1 MPRYMLDTDISS
13 YLIRGDHP
21 EVTDAFRQHFP
32 DVCISAIT
40 AAELQYGAQKRKSQ
54 LLTRNVNA
62 YCNLVPICDWTR
74 EAAETYAEMRV
85 ELEKHGTPVGSMDML
100 IAASAIAE
108 GAILITNNIAHFS
121 KIGKLRVENWSA
133 S

>member
-62 YCNLVPICDWTR
+62 YCNLVPICEWTR

-85 ELEKHGTPVGSMDML
+85 ELEKHGTPVGSLDML
-100 IAASAIAE
+100 IAASAIVE
-108 GAILITNNIAHFS
+108 GAILVTNNIAHFS
-121 KIGKLRVENWSA
+121 KIGKLRIENWSV

>member
-121 KIGKLRVENWSA
+121 KIGKLRIENWSA

>member
-62 YCNLVPICDWTR
+62 YCNLVPICDWNR

-108 GAILITNNIAHFS
+108 GAILVTNNIAHFS
-121 KIGKLRVENWSA
+121 KIGKLRVENWSV

>member
-108 GAILITNNIAHFS
+108 GAILVTNNIAHFS

>member
-108 GAILITNNIAHFS
+108 GAILVTNNIAHFS
-121 KIGKLRVENWSA
+121 KIGKLRVENWSV

>member
-62 YCNLVPICDWTR
+62 YCNLVPICEWTR

-121 KIGKLRVENWSA
+121 IIGKLRVENWSA

>member
-62 YCNLVPICDWTR
+62 YCNLVPIC
-74 EAAETYAEMRV
+74 E
-85 ELEKHGTPVGSMDML
+85 
-100 IAASAIAE
+100 
-108 GAILITNNIAHFS
+108 
-121 KIGKLRVENWSA
+121 
-133 S
+133 

>member
-1 MPRYMLDTDISS
+1 MPRYMLNTDISS

-62 YCNLVPICDWTR
+62 YCNLVPICEWTR

-108 GAILITNNIAHFS
+108 GTILVTNNIAHFS

>member
-62 YCNLVPICDWTR
+62 YCNLVPICEWTR

-121 KIGKLRVENWSA
+121 KIGKLRIENWSA

>member
-62 YCNLVPICDWTR
+62 YCNLVPICEWTR
-74 EAAETYAEMRV
+74 EAAETYAEIRV

-108 GAILITNNIAHFS
+108 GAILVTNNIAHFS

>member
-62 YCNLVPICDWTR
+62 YCNLVPICEWTR

-85 ELEKHGTPVGSMDML
+85 ELEKYGTPVGSMDML

-108 GAILITNNIAHFS
+108 WAILITNNIAHFS

>member
-62 YCNLVPICDWTR
+62 YCNLVPICEWTR

-108 GAILITNNIAHFS
+108 GAIPPTNNIAHFS

>member
-62 YCNLVPICDWTR
+62 YCNLVPICEWTR

-121 KIGKLRVENWSA
+121 KIGKLRVENWPVS
-133 S
+133 

>member
-40 AAELQYGAQKRKSQ
+40 AAELQYGAQKRESQ

-62 YCNLVPICDWTR
+62 YCNLVPICEWTR

-108 GAILITNNIAHFS
+108 GAILVTNNIAHFS
-121 KIGKLRVENWSA
+121 KIGKLRVENWSV

>member
-40 AAELQYGAQKRKSQ
+40 AAELQYGAQKRKSR

-62 YCNLVPICDWTR
+62 YCNLVPICGWTR
-74 EAAETYAEMRV
+74 EAAEAYAEMRV

>member
-62 YCNLVPICDWTR
+62 YCNLVPICEWTR

-108 GAILITNNIAHFS
+108 GTILVTNNIAHFS
-121 KIGKLRVENWSA
+121 KIGKLRIENWSV

>member
-62 YCNLVPICDWTR
+62 YCNLVPICEWTR

-85 ELEKHGTPVGSMDML
+85 ELEKHGTPVGSLDML

-108 GAILITNNIAHFS
+108 GAILVTNNIAHFS
-121 KIGKLRVENWSA
+121 KIGKLRVENWSV

>member
-62 YCNLVPICDWTR
+62 YCNLVPICEWTR
-74 EAAETYAEMRV
+74 EAAETYAEIRV

-108 GAILITNNIAHFS
+108 GTILVTNNIAHFS

>member
-62 YCNLVPICDWTR
+62 YCNLVPICEWTR

-108 GAILITNNIAHFS
+108 GAILVTNNIAHFS

>member
-21 EVTDAFRQHFP
+21 EVTDAFRQHCP

-62 YCNLVPICDWTR
+62 YCNLVPICEWTR

-85 ELEKHGTPVGSMDML
+85 ELEKHGTPVGSLDML

-108 GAILITNNIAHFS
+108 GAILVTNNIAHFS
-121 KIGKLRVENWSA
+121 KIGKLRIENWSV

>member
-62 YCNLVPICDWTR
+62 YCNLVPICEWTR

-85 ELEKHGTPVGSMDML
+85 ELEKHGTPVGSLDML

-108 GAILITNNIAHFS
+108 GAILVTNNIAHFS
-121 KIGKLRVENWSA
+121 KIGKLRIENWSV

>member
-62 YCNLVPICDWTR
+62 YCNLVPICEWTR

-85 ELEKHGTPVGSMDML
+85 ELEKHGAPVGSMDML

-108 GAILITNNIAHFS
+108 GAILVTNNIAHFS

>member
-1 MPRYMLDTDISS
+1 MLDTDISS

-62 YCNLVPICDWTR
+62 YCNLVPICEWTR

-85 ELEKHGTPVGSMDML
+85 ELEKHGTPVGSLDML

-108 GAILITNNIAHFS
+108 GAILVTNNIAHFS

>member
-62 YCNLVPICDWTR
+62 YCNLVPICEWTR

>member
-62 YCNLVPICDWTR
+62 YCNLVPICEWTR

-108 GAILITNNIAHFS
+108 GAILVTNNIAHFS
-121 KIGKLRVENWSA
+121 KIGKLRIENWSA

>member
-62 YCNLVPICDWTR
+62 YCNLVPICEWTR

-121 KIGKLRVENWSA
+121 KIGKLRVENWSV

>member
-40 AAELQYGAQKRKSQ
+40 AAELQYGAQKRESQ

-62 YCNLVPICDWTR
+62 YCNLVPICEWTR

-85 ELEKHGTPVGSMDML
+85 ELEKHGTPVGSLDML

-108 GAILITNNIAHFS
+108 GAILVTNNIAHFS
-121 KIGKLRVENWSA
+121 KIGKLRIENWSV

>member
-40 AAELQYGAQKRKSQ
+40 AAELQYGAQKRESQ

-62 YCNLVPICDWTR
+62 YCNLVPICEWTR

-85 ELEKHGTPVGSMDML
+85 ELEKHGTPVGSLDML

-108 GAILITNNIAHFS
+108 GAILVTNNIAHFS

>member
-62 YCNLVPICDWTR
+62 YCNLVPICEWTR

-121 KIGKLRVENWSA
+121 KIGKLRIENWSV

>member
-40 AAELQYGAQKRKSQ
+40 AAELQYGAQKRNSQ

-62 YCNLVPICDWTR
+62 YCNLVPICEWTR

-108 GAILITNNIAHFS
+108 GAILVTNNIAHFS

>member
-62 YCNLVPICDWTR
+62 YCNLVPICEWTR

-85 ELEKHGTPVGSMDML
+85 ELEKHGTPVGSLDML

-108 GAILITNNIAHFS
+108 GAILVTNNIAHFS

>member
-40 AAELQYGAQKRKSQ
+40 AAELQYGAQKRESQ

-62 YCNLVPICDWTR
+62 YCNLVPICEWTR

-85 ELEKHGTPVGSMDML
+85 ELEKHGTPVGSLDML

-108 GAILITNNIAHFS
+108 GAILVTNNIAHFS
-121 KIGKLRVENWSA
+121 KIGKLRIENWSA

>member
-62 YCNLVPICDWTR
+62 YCNLVPICEWTR

-108 GAILITNNIAHFS
+108 GAILITNNIAHFL

>member
-40 AAELQYGAQKRKSQ
+40 AAELQYGAQKRKSR

-62 YCNLVPICDWTR
+62 YCNLVPICEWTR
-74 EAAETYAEMRV
+74 EAAEAYAEMRV
-85 ELEKHGTPVGSMDML
+85 ELEKHGTPVGSMDIL

>member
-62 YCNLVPICDWTR
+62 YCNLVPICEWTR

-108 GAILITNNIAHFS
+108 GAILVTNNIAHFS
-121 KIGKLRVENWSA
+121 KIGKLRVENWSV

>member
-62 YCNLVPICDWTR
+62 YCNLVPICEWTR

-108 GAILITNNIAHFS
+108 GTILVTNNIAHFS

>member
-62 YCNLVPICDWTR
+62 YCNLVPICEWTR

-108 GAILITNNIAHFS
+108 GAILVTNNIAHFS
-121 KIGKLRVENWSA
+121 KIGKLRIENWSV

>member
-62 YCNLVPICDWTR
+62 YCNLVPICEWTR

-85 ELEKHGTPVGSMDML
+85 ELEKHGTPVGSLDML

-108 GAILITNNIAHFS
+108 GAILVTNNIAHFS
-121 KIGKLRVENWSA
+121 KIGKLRV
-133 S
+133 

>member
-40 AAELQYGAQKRKSQ
+40 AAELQYGAQKRESQ

-62 YCNLVPICDWTR
+62 YCNLVPICEWTR

-85 ELEKHGTPVGSMDML
+85 ELGKHGTPVGSLDML

-108 GAILITNNIAHFS
+108 GAILVTNNIAHFS
-121 KIGKLRVENWSA
+121 KIGKLRIENWSA

>member
-62 YCNLVPICDWTR
+62 YCNLVPICEWTR

-85 ELEKHGTPVGSMDML
+85 EKHGTPVGSMDML

-108 GAILITNNIAHFS
+108 GAILVTNNIAHFS